1 MAMDSFTNH
10 QAKLNYEHL
19 CDLQIL
25 LVLACI
31 LPLLESI
38 HALVKFAQMQD
49 MFVCDLVAIVK
60 VCQVDIFN
68 MYCDQNSKFSINNL
82 WVFKSLLECK
92 HENIRMQW
100 VLDVNTRVCH
110 LAFEFLASTF
120 GLCTRIWRS
129 WLLHL

>member
-1 MAMDSFTNH
+1 MVVDSFTNH

-38 HALVKFAQMQD
+38 HVLVKFAQMQN

-60 VCQVDIFN
+60 VCQVDIFS
-68 MYCDQNSKFSINNL
+68 MYCDQNSKFSVNNL
-82 WVFKSLLECK
+82 WAFKSLLECK
-92 HENIRMQW
+92 HESIWMQW
-100 VLDVNTRVCH
+100 VLDVNTRVLWH
-110 LAFEFLASTF
+110 LVTTS
-120 GLCTRIWRS
+120 
-129 WLLHL
+129 